1 MFNFAPYRI
10 INIYI
15 RGAIPEYFSSVF
27 LIAILIFLHLL
38 IKKKTWWSYLG
49 LAGSIFGIIMSHPMN
64 VFTSATFIGPYF
76 LYLLA
81 KTNNKLKLTFVV
93 ATAGLLG
100 VLLSAYYLLPLL
112 KDVQYFFYG
121 SSSNHYTFGST
132 LGLNNFFDTNW
143 YYFLTERNE
152 ILSRGHFIKTG
163 LIEFLL
169 LLIGFTYS
177 LFRRIKKQQFNFF
190 DLSVAIGLITLFLT
204 TKLAE
209 PIYKSVDVLSNIQF
223 PWRML
228 STFILIPPIILAY
241 LLDKLRKNNCNI
253 ILGLTAVFLIAW
265 NRFPEI
271 YGKNFTFFPQDY
283 YYFTVDNL
291 HSTNMNTIWTTKT
304 TEYAVH
310 QNDKVAILEGEGLLH
325 NIIIKNSKRTYQ
337 IKAANKIRMIDYTFY
352 YPGWKVFAD
361 GVEIPIE
368 FQDLD
373 HKGVITYWLPAGDH
387 NVEVVFTQTKTV
399 LLANLLTIS
408 GIGLVILIV
417 ITRKKLPTLINKSF

>member
-1 MFNFAPYRI
+1 MSVISRLSNKSELSAILLLILASIIFLLDTLLFQNQPANMDGTIHITNMAIFHHALVNGDFPVRWTDGFANYGLPMGSFAQQLTSYLGAFLTFLTNNVIASFNLVYVIATLLSVVLFYVFLRFYFSTWASFIGAFMFNFAPYRI

-169 LLIGFTYS
+169 LLIG
-177 LFRRIKKQQFNFF
+177 LFALENLIQITGLATGGILVFEGIVQNWQNKSIVFIA
-190 DLSVAIGLITLFLT
+190 LIAILVIFG
-204 TKLAE
+204 
-209 PIYKSVDVLSNIQF
+209 
-223 PWRML
+223 
-228 STFILIPPIILAY
+228 ILAWRVIN
-241 LLDKLRKNNCNI
+241 KHEEK
-253 ILGLTAVFLIAW
+253 AV
-265 NRFPEI
+265 
-271 YGKNFTFFPQDY
+271 K
-283 YYFTVDNL
+283 
-291 HSTNMNTIWTTKT
+291 H
-304 TEYAVH
+304 
-310 QNDKVAILEGEGLLH
+310 
-325 NIIIKNSKRTYQ
+325 
-337 IKAANKIRMIDYTFY
+337 
-352 YPGWKVFAD
+352 
-361 GVEIPIE
+361 
-368 FQDLD
+368 
-373 HKGVITYWLPAGDH
+373 
-387 NVEVVFTQTKTV
+387 
-399 LLANLLTIS
+399 
-408 GIGLVILIV
+408 
-417 ITRKKLPTLINKSF
+417 RKK